1 MNGVRISIKGGQQ
14 SLKKE
19 VPVDQFRFN
28 TVVYQEGL
36 EDGQGGGRCVKTGRR
51 QGVEDNF
58 FQKNPF

>member
-1 MNGVRISIKGGQQ
+1 
-14 SLKKE
+14 
-19 VPVDQFRFN
+19 
-28 TVVYQEGL
+28 VYQEGL